1 MSSNIVINKR
11 NITSSNNSIFEYKL
25 PKRLEVTKTD
35 DYKISLSHL
44 NIYLSWPNISSAYN
58 NNKFIYMFWDLSSNL
73 VPFEI
78 TIKDGYYPIDDLY
91 EYFQKEMYNKGH
103 YLKNAVSGDVMYF
116 FSIKTNSTYYA
127 FEFSFF
133 SIGQSFADLG
143 DWQTPIT
150 WTIPVNFECMSIVF
164 PTYGTIHEYFG
175 FETKSIIPQ
184 NVVPSGTQQQKYLIF
199 SELAPQ
205 LMPSS
210 SYLIICNL
218 VNNEMSEEKRIL
230 TSFTIPINIYY
241 GDVISIDPTPIY
253 SRIGIGIYDQIRL
266 EIVDQDYRRMIIL
279 DPEILINLSIIKN

>member
-1 MSSNIVINKR
+1 MSSNIIINKR
-11 NITSSNNSIFEYKL
+11 NIKNNNNSVFEYQL

-44 NIYLSWPNISSAYN
+44 NIYLSWANISSAYN

-78 TIKDGYYPIDDLY
+78 TIKDGYYPISDLY
-91 EYFQKEMYNKGH
+91 EYIQKEMYNRGH
-103 YLKNAVSGDVMYF
+103 YLQHLATGDVMYF
-116 FSIKTNSTYYA
+116 FSVKSNSTYYA

-133 SIGQSFADLG
+133 SIGQAFSELAD
-143 DWQTPIT
+143 WKTPTT

-164 PTYGTIHEYFG
+164 PTYGTINEFFG
-175 FETKSIIPQ
+175 FKSMSIIPQ
-184 NVVPSGTQQQKYLIF
+184 NVIGSGTQQQKYLVF
-199 SELAPQ
+199 SEVAPQ

-210 SYLIICNL
+210 SYLILCNL

-253 SRIGIGIYDQIRL
+253 SRVGVGIYDQIRL
-266 EIVDQDYRRMIIL
+266 EIVDQDYRRMNII